1 MKCKDFF
8 IIRVDWH
15 STIDQSDI
23 LYHIKIQ
30 QWNDFYWKFFERVT
44 GFEKHEY
51 MTKYR
56 TFTTESSREDL
67 HDISIIVSEEGKG
80 TEFLILKTNIKQYD
94 IFMDEISK
102 YDLLIPR
109 IMKQTYIHN
118 VILIHNN
125 RDMTIFRK
133 MAIDFNKKLQ
143 N

>member
-1 MKCKDFF
+1 MA
-8 IIRVDWH
+8 
-15 STIDQSDI
+15 
-23 LYHIKIQ
+23 
-30 QWNDFYWKFFERVT
+30 
-44 GFEKHEY
+44 
-51 MTKYR
+51 KYR

-67 HDISIIVSEEGKG
+67 YDISIFVSEEGKG

-102 YDLLIPR
+102 YDLLISR

-118 VILIHNN
+118 LILIHNN
-125 RDMTIFRK
+125 RDMTFFRK

>member
-15 STIDQSDI
+15 STTNQSDI
-23 LYHIKIQ
+23 LYHTKIQ

-44 GFEKHEY
+44 GFEKYEY
-51 MTKYR
+51 MAKYR

-67 HDISIIVSEEGKG
+67 YDISIFVSEEGKG

-102 YDLLIPR
+102 YDLLISR

-118 VILIHNN
+118 VILIHIIV
-125 RDMTIFRK
+125 T
-133 MAIDFNKKLQ
+133 
-143 N
+143 